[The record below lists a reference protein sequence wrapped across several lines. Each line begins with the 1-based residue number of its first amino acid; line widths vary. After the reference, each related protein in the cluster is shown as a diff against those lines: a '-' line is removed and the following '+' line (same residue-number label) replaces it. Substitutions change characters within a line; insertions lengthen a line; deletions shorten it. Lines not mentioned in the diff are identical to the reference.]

1 MNIKS
6 IIECEAKNFEKM
18 NKFQLPTHY
27 KKIGIAILIISFISI
42 FINGF
47 TLNNHEFNLIAKFG
61 ILIGLLLISIS
72 KEIIEDELVTKL
84 RMQSYTFAFIVAVA
98 YSLALP
104 FIDYFIDIIFQSH
117 KAVFKDI
124 GDFTILWMLLS
135 VQVLYYEILKKAHK

>member
-47 TLNNHEFNLIAKFG
+47 TLNKHEFNLIAKFG